1 MVDVSVILATRNG
14 HALPEIWPKETF
26 AQAHTLAVEARANRN
41 CPGSDSMLSI
51 IVPVLNEET
60 NISEFLD
67 VPGLSSHYFG
77 EVLIVD
83 GGSSDNTL
91 ETAKK
96 YRKVKCFTCTT
107 DREYGAR
114 NFGASVAKG
123 EYLLFLDADTLVYPE
138 MFRRIYKS
146 IRAGID
152 CLASTDTTVS
162 ENFLWK
168 MQSHGYNLVRI
179 LLARLKLRF
188 FTTGNFILIRKDAF
202 NSLGGF
208 EEDINGDGRL
218 GTKVTANKLSYAL
231 LNCYRYVYVSGRRAK
246 DGILSVNKYYFYGIE
261 NFFPLLNKF
270 DFFRKKRNLFN
281 QLWKNKSARS

>member
-1 MVDVSVILATRNG
+1 MVYVSVILATRNER
-14 HALPEIWPKETF
+14 ALQEIWLEE
-26 AQAHTLAVEARANRN
+26 TLAPAHARVVEARANKN

-51 IVPVLNEET
+51 IVPVLNEERY
-60 NISEFLD
+60 IGEFLD
-67 VPGLSSHYFG
+67 VLGLSSQYFD

-83 GGSSDNTL
+83 GGSSDRTL
-91 ETAKK
+91 ETARK

-138 MFRRIYKS
+138 VFRRIYKS
-146 IRAGID
+146 IRTGID
-152 CLASTDTTVS
+152 CLASTDTIVS
-162 ENFLWK
+162 GNFLWK

-188 FTTGNFILIRKDAF
+188 FTTGNFILMRKDVF

-218 GTKVTANKLSYAL
+218 GTKVIANKLCYAF

-246 DGILSVNKYYFYGIE
+246 DGILSVNKYYFYAIE

-281 QLWKNKSARS
+281 LLWKNERL